1 MDYYIG
7 GHQDHFGSDFVIQY
21 IGRSPASCHWDL
33 LGIIIKMI
41 GQKCDLERGGETQD
55 HQDTLGVSIPGYP
68 LPGDT
73 T

>member
-1 MDYYIG
+1 MSLG
-7 GHQDHFGSDFVIQY
+7 
-21 IGRSPASCHWDL
+21 

-41 GQKCDLERGGETQD
+41 GQKCDLERNEETQD
-55 HQDTLGVSIPGYP
+55 NQDPLGVPIPEYP